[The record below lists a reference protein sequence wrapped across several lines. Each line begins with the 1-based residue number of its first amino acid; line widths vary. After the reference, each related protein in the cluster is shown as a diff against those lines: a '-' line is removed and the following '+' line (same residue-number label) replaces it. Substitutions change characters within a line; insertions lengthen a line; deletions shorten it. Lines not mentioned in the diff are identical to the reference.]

1 MTYKPCGKE
10 PAMPYQNQM
19 FTKGGYDFYEVAS
32 LLQKSL
38 RRGDTVL
45 AARAANELF
54 PKYTNYVWNRL
65 MTVSAEDCASLV
77 TTEIVALYDAWEK
90 VNQGKSG
97 KDKGRVFIAK
107 AIIILAK
114 CKHARDA
121 DELNLLVSDRYP
133 EDQFA
138 AEVVAPV
145 EAMLGVDSEDFT
157 IPDYVYDVH
166 TRRGKRMG
174 RTKPQFMREESDGL
188 VNRSTVFDNLDAMI
202 DSGTY
207 VPPVGRLF

>member
-1 MTYKPCGKE
+1 MAY
-10 PAMPYQNQM
+10 NQTPP
-19 FTKGGYDFYEVAS
+19 TKGGYDFYEVAS

-38 RRGDTVL
+38 RRGDMVL

-54 PKYTNYVWNRL
+54 PKYTNYIWNRL

-77 TTEIVALYDAWEK
+77 TSEIVALYDAWLK
-90 VNQGKSG
+90 VNNGRAG
-97 KDKGRVFIAK
+97 DKGRVFIAK
-107 AIIILAK
+107 AIVVLAK

-133 EDQFA
+133 EDSFA
-138 AEVVAPV
+138 AEVIDQV
-145 EAMLGVDSEDFT
+145 EGLIGVDTSADFD
-157 IPDYVYDVH
+157 IPAYVYDVH

-174 RTKPQFMREESDGL
+174 KTKAQFMREESDAL
-188 VNRSTVFDNLDAMI
+188 VNKTTVFDNLEQMI
-202 DSGTY
+202 DSGTF

>member
-1 MTYKPCGKE
+1 MAY
-10 PAMPYQNQM
+10 NQTPP
-19 FTKGGYDFYEVAS
+19 TKGGYDFYEVAS

-38 RRGDTVL
+38 RRGDAAL

-54 PKYTNYVWNRL
+54 PQYTNYVWNRL

-77 TTEIVALYDAWEK
+77 TSEIVALYDGWLK
-90 VNQGKSG
+90 VNNNRAG
-97 KDKGRVFIAK
+97 DKGRVFIAK

-133 EDQFA
+133 EDEFA
-138 AEVVAPV
+138 AEVVTQI
-145 EAMLGVDSEDFT
+145 EDMIGVDTSADFY
-157 IPDYVYDVH
+157 IPDYVYDIH

-174 RTKPQFMREESDGL
+174 KTKPQFMREESDAL
-188 VNRSTVFDNLDAMI
+188 TQKSSVFSNLDEMI
-202 DSGTY
+202 DSGTF
-207 VPPVGRLF
+207 VAPIGRLF

>member
-1 MTYKPCGKE
+1 M
-10 PAMPYQNQM
+10 AFDRQM

-32 LLQKSL
+32 LLQKTL
-38 RRGDTVL
+38 RRGDTEL

-90 VNQGKSG
+90 VNAGKSG

-107 AIIILAK
+107 AIVILAK
-114 CKHARDA
+114 CKHSRDA
-121 DELNLLVSDRYP
+121 DELNLLISDRYP
-133 EDQFA
+133 EDSFA
-138 AEVVAPV
+138 AEVISAV
-145 EAMLGVDSEDFT
+145 EEKIGIDSESFA

-166 TRRGKRMG
+166 TRRGKRLG
-174 RTKPQFMREESDGL
+174 KTKPQFLREESEGL
-188 VNRSTVFDNLDAMI
+188 TNMTTVFDNLNEMI
-202 DSGTY
+202 DSKTY
-207 VPPVGRLF
+207 VAPVGKLF

>member
-1 MTYKPCGKE
+1 MGYSQQLT
-10 PAMPYQNQM
+10 
-19 FTKGGYDFYEVAS
+19 TKGGYDFYEVAS

-38 RRGDTVL
+38 RRGDAVL

-77 TTEIVALYDAWEK
+77 TSEIVALYDGWEK
-90 VNQGKSG
+90 VNAGKTG

-133 EDQFA
+133 EDSFA
-138 AEVVAPV
+138 AEVVAPIEALIGV
-145 EAMLGVDSEDFT
+145 ESMDFQ
-157 IPDYVYDVH
+157 IPGYVYDVH
-166 TRRGKRMG
+166 TRRGKRAG
-174 RTKPQFMREESDGL
+174 KTKPQFMREESDAL
-188 VNRSTVFDNLDAMI
+188 TNRTTVFDNLDQMI

-207 VPPVGRLF
+207 VPPVGLLF

>member
-1 MTYKPCGKE
+1 VAYN
-10 PAMPYQNQM
+10 QQM
-19 FTKGGYDFYEVAS
+19 FTKGGHDFYEVAS

-38 RRGDTVL
+38 RRGDMIL

-65 MTVSAEDCASLV
+65 MTVSAEDCASLI
-77 TTEIVALYDAWEK
+77 TAEIVGLYDAWEK
-90 VNQGKSG
+90 VNAGKAG

-107 AIIILAK
+107 AIVILAK

-133 EDQFA
+133 
-138 AEVVAPV
+138 AESFSA
-145 EAMLGVDSEDFT
+145 ELIEQAESLIGIESEDFQ
-157 IPDYVYDVH
+157 IPGYVYDVH

-174 RTKPQFMREESDGL
+174 KTKRQFMVEESVAL
-188 VNRSTVFDNLDAMI
+188 VNSSTVLTST
-202 DSGTY
+202 SGS
-207 VPPVGRLF
+207 

>member
-1 MTYKPCGKE
+1 MAY
-10 PAMPYQNQM
+10 NQTPP
-19 FTKGGYDFYEVAS
+19 TKGGYDFYEVAS

-38 RRGDTVL
+38 RRGDMTL

-77 TTEIVALYDAWEK
+77 TSEIVALYDGWEK
-90 VNQGKSG
+90 VNAGKTG

-107 AIIILAK
+107 AIVILAK

-133 EDQFA
+133 EDSFA
-138 AEVVAPV
+138 AEVIDQV
-145 EAMLGVDSEDFT
+145 EALIGVDSEDFK
-157 IPDYVYDVH
+157 IPEYVYDVH

-174 RTKPQFMREESDGL
+174 KTKPQFMREESVALTDK
-188 VNRSTVFDNLDAMI
+188 STVFDNLDQMI
-202 DSGTY
+202 DSGTF
-207 VPPVGRLF
+207 VPPMGRLF